1 MRMSALFAW
10 NWMRFK
16 PAPQTA
22 SVCGIFFPAHKH
34 ASTRFCFILLK
45 MKPAAKN
52 EAPFSEFRNF
62 FVSLVKRR
70 VFLFSLFLGM
80 AALLI
85 LLLLSEFSLPQFYA
99 FGFVFVGFAWAA
111 YQAYR
116 DLSLKY
122 QETLS
127 QIPGEKVKGAGL
139 SISFAHGKE
148 YAYSLSDPYQG
159 QNNFITK
166 TQKSKKVRSRFDE
179 RGVFFINDKVYYVM
193 GKGCLEINIQIH
205 NSGDLPL
212 DVLSIETD
220 NNLRLN
226 HLRLHLAGIFHYGK
240 EARLPVHLESGE
252 VIILQAR
259 YGISINRGSNEALFA
274 ADFRAL
280 PRFITHKVSV
290 EALAPDQISQTCLAE
305 LKTPSQP
312 LADLYIKQWR
322 EYEQEEYL
330 ILSGYDLES
339 KV

>member
-1 MRMSALFAW
+1 
-10 NWMRFK
+10 
-16 PAPQTA
+16 
-22 SVCGIFFPAHKH
+22 
-34 ASTRFCFILLK
+34 

-99 FGFVFVGFAWAA
+99 FGIVFIGFAWAA
-111 YQAYR
+111 YQAYKE
-116 DLSLKY
+116 LSLKY
-122 QETLS
+122 QEMLDTTAAENNMKPS
-127 QIPGEKVKGAGL
+127 C
-139 SISFAHGKE
+139 SISFVNGKE
-148 YAYSLSDPYQG
+148 YAYSISDPYDG

-166 TQKSKKVRSRFDE
+166 TQKSKKVKSRFDE

-205 NSGDLPL
+205 NSGDLPF

-240 EARLPVHLESGE
+240 EVRLPVHLESGE

-290 EALAPDQISQTCLAE
+290 EALAPDKISQTYSAE

-312 LADLYIKQWR
+312 LADLYNKQWR

-330 ILSGYDLES
+330 VLAGYDLAGQPKNNDTGEQHT
-339 KV
+339 KKAVV